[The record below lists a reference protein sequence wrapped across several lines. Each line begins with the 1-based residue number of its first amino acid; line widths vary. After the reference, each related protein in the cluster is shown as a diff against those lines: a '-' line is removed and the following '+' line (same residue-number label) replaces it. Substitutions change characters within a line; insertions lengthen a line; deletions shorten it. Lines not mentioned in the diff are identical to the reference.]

1 MKKKKKY
8 DTFADFILNDKE
20 FVMPFLMTL
29 SVWFSVIIFTLVTFM
44 SYYYNWD
51 IAFKILFVVMLIFS
65 FRRMYKHYKYG
76 GWKNIRGL
84 SSNEVVWNKYE
95 EEK

>member
-76 GWKNIRGL
+76 GWKNIKGL